1 MSNINIPVQALEKIA
16 SFMERVPEMVTA
28 ISSVPAKEASAP
40 APVTRK
46 EAEARAADLVKHAG
60 LDPSRQ
66 AEFASFILTSEGAL
80 KTIGSLTSKVASLQ
94 AEVSQARNL
103 AVGGPAAVS
112 KSAAAPGS
120 QASSAWCEALLG

>member
-1 MSNINIPVQALEKIA
+1 VSNINIPVQALEKIA
-16 SFMERVPEMVTA
+16 SFMERVPEMVSA
-28 ISSVPAKEASAP
+28 ISSVPSKEASAP
-40 APVTRK
+40 VNRK

-80 KTIGSLTSKVASLQ
+80 RTIGSLTSKVASLQ

-103 AVGGPAAVS
+103 AVGGPASVS
-112 KSAAAPGS
+112 KSAAVPGS